1 MSIQGSL
8 LSAGG
13 AVANAAIRNQVQE
26 RLEADK
32 LDRQTA
38 QEEKKKALDE
48 QKKREEK
55 YINRGYAA
63 YGQLLEETRT
73 SDPKAYQNLISRQEE
88 AMAIV
93 DDYISGAE
101 FQRQSMNAR
110 IQALQEK
117 GLIKE
122 AKELDEGHGKLQAEE
137 YYQAFQERL
146 NKLKKRKYV
155 KNGKHKK

>member
-13 AVANAAIRNQVQE
+13 AVANAAIRSQVQE

-38 QEEKKKALDE
+38 QEEKKAALDE
-48 QKKREEK
+48 QKKRDEK
-55 YINRGYAA
+55 YINRGHAA

-88 AMAIV
+88 AMSIV

-117 GLIKE
+117 GLMKE
-122 AKELDEGHGKLQAEE
+122 AKDLDDQGKLQAEE
-137 YYQAFQERL
+137 YYQSFQERL
-146 NKLKKRKYV
+146 NTLKKRKYV